1 MKITVVYHSESGNT
15 AKMAESIV
23 KGIQSVED
31 MEAKAFNMND
41 LDEEY
46 IRSSQGVIFGTPT
59 YMGTLSGKAKAWLE
73 GAGKYGLAGKL
84 GGAFATA
91 NYVHGG
97 ADVAIQC
104 VLLHMMVAGMMTYSS
119 GGSKGAPVIHLGP
132 VAIGGE
138 LEKYEELFEIYGK
151 RFAEQAA
158 AVFGK

>member
-15 AKMAESIV
+15 AKMAEYIV
-23 KGIQSVED
+23 KGIQSVEG
-31 MEAKAFNMND
+31 MEAKAFHIND
-41 LDEEY
+41 LDEDY
-46 IRSSQGVIFGTPT
+46 IRESQGVIFGTPT
-59 YMGTLSGKAKAWLE
+59 YMGTLSGTAKVWLE
-73 GAGKYGLAGKL
+73 CAGKYNLAGKL

-97 ADVAIQC
+97 ADIAMQC
-104 VLLHMMVAGMMTYSS
+104 VLLHLMMTGMMVYSS

-151 RFAEQAA
+151 RFAEQTAA
-158 AVFGK
+158 I